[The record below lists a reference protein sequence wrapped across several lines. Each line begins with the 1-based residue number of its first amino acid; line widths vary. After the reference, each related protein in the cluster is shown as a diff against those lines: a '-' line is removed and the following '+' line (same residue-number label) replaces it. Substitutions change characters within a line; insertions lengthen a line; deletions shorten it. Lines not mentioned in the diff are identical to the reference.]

1 MAKEVAA
8 QLRIQTFRKLI
19 LITYFSAKLNTRFRF
34 WPRFPHVN
42 KVYIRHVSLHLS
54 QKLACTGI
62 MDFLRRYLQIFL
74 TSLVSGKSTFSTQL
88 IEIAQKPGLALFLDG
103 NPMIHSNK

>member
-8 QLRIQTFRKLI
+8 QLRIQTFRKLFF
-19 LITYFSAKLNTRFRF
+19 ITYFFAKLNTRFQF
-34 WPRFPHVN
+34 SPRFPHVN
-42 KVYIRHVSLHLS
+42 KVYIRHVSLHLP

-74 TSLVSGKSTFSTQL
+74 TLLVSGKSTFPPQL
-88 IEIAQKPGLALFLDG
+88 TKIVQEPGLALFLEG
-103 NPMIHSNK
+103 NPIDSFK